1 MIIFFLQIRGITV
14 FLRNQGITVLGQ
26 LVFFVCEHWKVYEP
40 QLVAVAACDGVAKV
54 RHHRHGLRHVEVA
67 QLDQTNWI
75 WKTDVPH
82 NLEMI
87 LRIYMH

>member
-1 MIIFFLQIRGITV
+1 MIMFFLQIRGITV
-14 FLRNQGITVLGQ
+14 FLPNREITVLRQ
-26 LVFFVCEHWKVYEP
+26 LVLFVCEHWKVYEP

-67 QLDQTNWI
+67 QLDQTNRI
-75 WKTDVPH
+75 RKTDVPH

-87 LRIYMH
+87 KRIYMH